1 MCIGVTMLSV
11 NRVNVVR
18 SEVPHVNFKA
28 DRSQLQYY
36 QLLNEPQQE
45 SKTDRIKNKLKNTSV
60 AQVLGLLSSGII
72 IAFFGLM
79 LHREVAASRAQKK
92 IASQLKKAGE
102 KSVNSI
108 EEAMKN
114 CKNEQIVRAVAEEY
128 AKGPMMMSNKK
139 LQALAE
145 LSQIPDEA
153 VKVTNIDNA
162 RKILDEEI
170 IGMDGIKKQV
180 LEFLKYRNKCLE
192 QGIKPDKPL
201 VISLDGPAGTA
212 KTTIGRAIAKAAGLP
227 HKEINMAGATG
238 KSKVIGNESVYT
250 GASWGEFADAQL
262 EYKTKNIVYT
272 LDELEKTGTSDHNG
286 KVEDTILPLLD
297 GRHKIKD
304 DFLGVDVDISDSI
317 VIITTNKFNKLSEP
331 LRDRISYKFKIAPYT
346 DEEKAAIAKFKFDRS
361 MKYHKMDKDI
371 SVENGIFDL
380 IAKSVTDQ
388 GGREAT
394 DIAEN
399 IAHKVFIHPKKEGEK
414 LLITKEMVQDW
425 LTEFKNA
432 A

>member
-1 MCIGVTMLSV
+1 MISV
-11 NRVNVVR
+11 NHVNVVSPNVSR
-18 SEVPHVNFKA
+18 VNFKS
-28 DRSQLQYY
+28 DRPQQQYY
-36 QLLNEPQQE
+36 AVPYEPQKQSGY
-45 SKTDRIKNKLKNTSV
+45 SKIKNKIQNMSIGNI
-60 AQVLGLLSSGII
+60 LGLVSSGII

-79 LHREVAASRAQKK
+79 LHREIAANRAQKK
-92 IASQLKKAGE
+92 IASLLKNVGD

-108 EEAMKN
+108 ENAMKE

-139 LQALAE
+139 LQALAD

-153 VKVTNIDNA
+153 LKATNIKDA
-162 RKILDEEI
+162 KKILDEEI
-170 IGMDGIKKQV
+170 IGMEGIKKQV
-180 LEFLKYRNKCLE
+180 LEFLEYRNKCME

-304 DFLGVDVDISDSI
+304 DFLGVDIDISDSI
-317 VIITTNKFNKLSEP
+317 VIITTNNFKKLSEP
-331 LRDRISYKFKIAPYT
+331 LRDRISYKFNIAPYT
-346 DEEKAAIAKFKFDRS
+346 LKEKAAIAKFKFDKS
-361 MKYHKMDKDI
+361 IKYHKMEKDI
-371 SVENGIFDL
+371 DVDEGVYDL
-380 IAKSVTDQ
+380 IAQSVSDQ

-399 IAHKVFIHPKKEGEK
+399 IAHKVFIMPKKAGEK
-414 LLITKEMVQDW
+414 LLVTKEMVQGW
-425 LTEFKNA
+425 LAEFKNA

>member
-1 MCIGVTMLSV
+1 MLSV
-11 NRVNVVR
+11 SHASVVNPRVTD
-18 SEVPHVNFKA
+18 VNFK
-28 DRSQLQYY
+28 SNNVQQHYYPQLY
-36 QLLNEPQQE
+36 E
-45 SKTDRIKNKLKNTSV
+45 SDKQSRYTTVKNKLKNISLT
-60 AQVLGLLSSGII
+60 QILGLFSSAVI
-72 IAFFGLM
+72 IAYFGLV

-92 IASQLKKAGE
+92 ISETLKNAGE
-102 KSVNSI
+102 NTINSI
-108 EEAMKN
+108 EEAMKKT
-114 CKNEQIVRAVAEEY
+114 KNEQIKRAVAEEY

-139 LQALAE
+139 IQALAE
-145 LSQIPDEA
+145 LSQIPDE
-153 VKVTNIDNA
+153 VLKTTNIDDA
-162 RKILDEEI
+162 KKILDEEI
-170 IGMDGIKKQV
+170 IGMDGIKRQV
-180 LEFLKYRNKCLE
+180 LEFLEYRNKCIE

-262 EYKTKNIVYT
+262 EFKTKNIVYT

-317 VIITTNKFNKLSEP
+317 VIITTNNFSKLSEP

-346 DEEKAAIAKFKFDRS
+346 DAEKAAIAKFKFDRS
-361 MKYHKMDKDI
+361 MKYHKIDKDI
-371 SVENGIFDL
+371 EIDDDIFNMIAQSV
-380 IAKSVTDQ
+380 SDQ

-399 IAHKVFIHPKKEGEK
+399 IAHKVFIQPKREGEK
-414 LLITKEMVQDW
+414 LKITKEMVQGW
-425 LTEFKNA
+425 LNEAKNA